1 MSAVSNNGYNISFR
15 AEVQAPGF
23 NTKPRNI
30 ALLTSS
36 ISIAEDERS
45 QSLNILI
52 LEKFLPKS
60 TKDKSETTKTRNQS
74 NIPPKFQLYFAGK
87 VLDVQGKAEDKKVQ
101 SQNLATTHVS
111 DPVIVFQYVQL
122 AMTLLS
128 LLHESGGLSTLCPG
142 KGFCYKFVITMLS
155 ESITDGQY
163 KWGLKKYMLH

>member
-36 ISIAEDERS
+36 ISIAEDER
-45 QSLNILI
+45 SLNILI

>member
-1 MSAVSNNGYNISFR
+1 MDIIFPSEQKFKHLGLIPNQETA
-15 AEVQAPGF
+15 
-23 NTKPRNI
+23 K
-30 ALLTSS
+30 LTSS

-101 SQNLATTHVS
+101 SPNVATTHVS
-111 DPVIVFQYVQL
+111 DPVIVFQ
-122 AMTLLS
+122 
-128 LLHESGGLSTLCPG
+128 
-142 KGFCYKFVITMLS
+142 
-155 ESITDGQY
+155 
-163 KWGLKKYMLH
+163 